1 MDLGLKCQN
10 TVPKKEIGGHH
21 DFEQF
26 SLYNHNIFIYLGFPQ
41 YLRKAGFTGSKDVS
55 FLYKIIQKS

>member
-1 MDLGLKCQN
+1 MDLGLKCYN
-10 TVPKKEIGGHH
+10 TVSKKEIGVHH

-26 SLYNHNIFIYLGFPQ
+26 SLYNHDIFIYLGFPR

-55 FLYKIIQKS
+55 FVFKIIQR